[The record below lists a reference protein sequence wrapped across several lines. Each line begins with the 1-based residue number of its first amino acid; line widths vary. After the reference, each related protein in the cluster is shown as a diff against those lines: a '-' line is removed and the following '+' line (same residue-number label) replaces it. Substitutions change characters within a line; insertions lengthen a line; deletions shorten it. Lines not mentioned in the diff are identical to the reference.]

1 MSDPAEADGQEPNAE
16 TPGQAPE
23 TTTAP
28 EAAVTPTTPEDPKDG
43 QEPKVFDE
51 DYVKQLRNEAAQ
63 ARKANKALEA
73 QVTEFE
79 NAKLSAEEKATKER
93 DEALSKAEAAQG
105 QLRKANLLL
114 ALGKSD
120 EVADAKAVAGLI
132 TGVEYDDEGEPTN
145 LTERLAA
152 AIESY
157 PILRKGAAKLDPAD
171 PANPESR
178 KRTPETQEQAL
189 ARIHSGGGSDVF
201 EGATVV
207 LSSRSGVEPE

>member
-1 MSDPAEADGQEPNAE
+1 MSDPAEATGQEPNAE
-16 TPGQAPE
+16 TPGQAPDPPA
-23 TTTAP
+23 TP
-28 EAAVTPTTPEDPKDG
+28 EAASTTTPEDPKDG

-51 DYVKQLRNEAAQ
+51 DYVKQLRKEAAQ
-63 ARKANKALEA
+63 ARKDKQALEA
-73 QVTEFE
+73 RVTEFE

-93 DEALSKAEAAQG
+93 DEALQKAEAAQG

-120 EVADAKAVAGLI
+120 DVADAKAAAGLI

-145 LTERLAA
+145 LTERVAA

-178 KRTPETQEQAL
+178 KKTPETQAQAL
-189 ARIHSGGGSDVF
+189 ARIQSGGGSDVF
-201 EGATVV
+201 DGATIV
-207 LSSRSGVEPE
+207 LSGRSGVEPE